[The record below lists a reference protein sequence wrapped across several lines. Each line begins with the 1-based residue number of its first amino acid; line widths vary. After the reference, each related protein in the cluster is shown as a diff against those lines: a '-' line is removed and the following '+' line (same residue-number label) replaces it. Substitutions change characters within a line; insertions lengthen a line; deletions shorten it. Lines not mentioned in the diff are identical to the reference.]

1 MTEGLL
7 LEVNLNTSCS
17 VSTKLFIE
25 YKHNINYL
33 KFQCLLGLEFLNTN
47 KSGDMADLLKKFQEQ
62 HVPLK
67 DGQILHK
74 TVVHGDQL
82 TEERARNVQWT
93 YKLGETQ
100 ADRLE
105 GLECSFSEFHLK
117 MCMFEVNF
125 NLLISFAIYIIL
137 LK

>member
-1 MTEGLL
+1 M
-7 LEVNLNTSCS
+7 
-17 VSTKLFIE
+17 KLFME
-25 YKHNINYL
+25 NKQNINYL
-33 KFQCLLGLEFLNTN
+33 IKSQCLLGLEFLNTN
-47 KSGDMADLLKKFQEQ
+47 KSGNMADLLKKFQEQ

-67 DGQILHK
+67 DGQVLHK

-100 ADRLE
+100 ADHLE

-125 NLLISFAIYIIL
+125 NLLICCAIYILIL